1 MLDQIMISVFESE
14 TLFIDEKNGNIR
26 QINQQK
32 DSWDV
37 DVEKRVQANLSTST
51 YVSVID
57 TLTAIDETKVKTQI
71 PEIKKVSET
80 EKKIYTEVNEV
91 LASIIETMNNVD
103 R

>member
-14 TLFIDEKNGNIR
+14 TLFIDEKTGNIR

-37 DVEKRVQANLSTST
+37 DVEKRVQANLSAPT

-57 TLTAIDETKVKTQI
+57 TLTAIDETKVKTQT